1 MSRKKRLSTGRII
14 FEILLLY
21 AFSGVI
27 FTLGTISAIVYLFS
41 ITMAVFTGMLFKRK
55 YIAWMIISGT
65 LIGYLAGGLIWKT
78 LDSALAGDIV
88 GAFIMGIVTFSLWW
102 TGRNLRRGRK

>member
-1 MSRKKRLSTGRII
+1 MPQRKRLSKGRVV

-27 FTLGTISAIVYLFS
+27 FTLGTISTIVYLFS
-41 ITMAVFTGMLFKRK
+41 ITMAIFTGMLFRRK
-55 YIAWMIISGT
+55 YIAWMIVSGT

-78 LDSALAGDIV
+78 LDNALAGDIV
-88 GAFIMGIVTFSLWW
+88 GAAIMGIVAFSLWW
-102 TGRNLRRGRK
+102 TGRSLRRGKR